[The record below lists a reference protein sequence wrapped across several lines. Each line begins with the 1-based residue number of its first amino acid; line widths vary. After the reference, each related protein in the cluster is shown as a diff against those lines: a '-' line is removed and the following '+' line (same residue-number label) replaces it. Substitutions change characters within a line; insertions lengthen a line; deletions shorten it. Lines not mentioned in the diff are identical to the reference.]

1 MISLYSHPFE
11 RYGISIFVGLFLV
24 GYALAQWLHFSIS
37 NIYVFIILTLVLMGM
52 LFHSM
57 ITILAIPFIGM
68 LFQYQSLG
76 IFKAIDF
83 SWITKIQTWITAQ
96 LHHPYFGT
104 SLQSLCNA
112 LILGDTSQLGH
123 QQKLLFK
130 ELSIVH
136 VIAISGM
143 HLHVI
148 HTYIR
153 WPLQFVFKNSKI
165 NEFFA
170 ILLIW
175 IFALIANCNPS
186 VIRACAQFHY
196 TSIARIH
203 HRRIISLNKIAASI
217 LFIIILSPQMLH
229 NLGLQLSIAA
239 IMGIQFISPLL
250 MKGLQFENYF
260 IRRVWQSICISLS
273 AQIMC
278 IPLVAFYTGNVYI
291 QFLITNLLISPLF
304 TLLLHLVILFLI
316 TSCIPIFQQLFA
328 LSITKTHLLINGISH
343 QLFLKLP
350 HHALKV
356 NVSPF
361 LLIYLYVAYLIC
373 IIWIQEKKPKML
385 VLLLLL
391 TCLLRISQCAQGG
404 IK

>member
-1 MISLYSHPFE
+1 
-11 RYGISIFVGLFLV
+11 
-24 GYALAQWLHFSIS
+24 
-37 NIYVFIILTLVLMGM
+37 
-52 LFHSM
+52 
-57 ITILAIPFIGM
+57 
-68 LFQYQSLG
+68 
-76 IFKAIDF
+76 
-83 SWITKIQTWITAQ
+83 
-96 LHHPYFGT
+96 
-104 SLQSLCNA
+104 
-112 LILGDTSQLGH
+112 
-123 QQKLLFK
+123 
-130 ELSIVH
+130 
-136 VIAISGM
+136 
-143 HLHVI
+143 
-148 HTYIR
+148 
-153 WPLQFVFKNSKI
+153 
-165 NEFFA
+165 
-170 ILLIW
+170 
-175 IFALIANCNPS
+175 
-186 VIRACAQFHY
+186 
-196 TSIARIH
+196 
-203 HRRIISLNKIAASI
+203 
-217 LFIIILSPQMLH
+217 
-229 NLGLQLSIAA
+229 LGLQLSIAA

-250 MKGLQFENYF
+250 MKGLQFENYL